1 MAAPG
6 LYSSR
11 GPIQC
16 AAHILKVEGL
26 RGMFKGLTANIVRLC
41 PAIMIQMPIM
51 EQMRI
56 VAGLDFFG
64 KI

>member
-1 MAAPG
+1 
-6 LYSSR
+6 
-11 GPIQC
+11 
-16 AAHILKVEGL
+16 
-26 RGMFKGLTANIVRLC
+26 MFKGLTANIVRLC